1 LGLAAISYDS
11 AAVLRNFAERRHIT
25 FPLLSDE
32 GSKTIRAFGI
42 LNADVAQG
50 TPFFGIPHPGTYI
63 VGTDAKVAAKYFED
77 DFRQRYT
84 ASDILVTRFG
94 AGAGASHVT
103 TETQHLR
110 LSASASA
117 DHARAG
123 QRIALT
129 VDVELKPGMHVY
141 APGVEGYI
149 GIDWTMKSNPVIT
162 AHPVQFPVSKK
173 ITLPAIGE
181 TVAAYEGQV
190 RLVRDITVADQK
202 IIKPL
207 LGSNGEFTVEGDFRY
222 QACDDR
228 ICYVPK
234 TVPLRWTIRV
244 ESLDTERAPSELQRK
259 PNQH

>member
-1 LGLAAISYDS
+1 MLK
-11 AAVLRNFAERRHIT
+11 NFAERRHIT

-42 LNADVAQG
+42 LNTEVSQG
-50 TPFFGIPHPGTYI
+50 TPFYGIPHPGTYI
-63 VGTDAKVAAKYFED
+63 VDTNARVVAKYFED

-84 ASDILVTRFG
+84 ASDILVTRFAA
-94 AGAGASHVT
+94 AGAGTSHVT

-117 DHARAG
+117 DHARPG
-123 QRIALT
+123 QRIALSL
-129 VDVELKPGMHVY
+129 DIELKPGMHVY

-149 GIDWTMKSNPVIT
+149 GIDWNMKSSQAVT
-162 AHPVQFPVSKK
+162 VHPVQFPPSKQ
-173 ITLPAIGE
+173 INLPAIGE
-181 TVAAYEGQV
+181 SVAAYEGRF
-190 RLVRDITVADQK
+190 RLVRDITIADQK
-202 IIKPL
+202 IVKPL
-207 LGSNGEFTVEGDFRY
+207 LGSNGELQIEGEFRY

-259 PNQH
+259 PNQR